1 MKNKDFDVV
10 IVGGSFAGL
19 SAAMALGRA
28 IRDVLIIDAG
38 KPCNRQT
45 PHSHNFLTQDGSTPD
60 EISALAK
67 SQVLAYPTVQFES
80 DTVIDVTGMNNDF
93 IVKTAEGKIYT
104 TRKILF
110 STGVKDILPEIAGF
124 AESWGISVIHCP
136 YCHGYEYKGQNTG
149 ILANDDM
156 AIDFVKLI
164 GNWTQKLTLFTN
176 GKAIFDKKIFDKIS
190 IPGFQIVEKEVAELI
205 HESGHLK
212 VIVFKD
218 GSVQEIDALYA
229 RVPFIQHTDVPVKM
243 GCELTG
249 MGHIKVDEFGKTSIS
264 GIYAAGDNTSRMRS
278 VSSAVAAGTAAGA
291 FLNHEMIAE

>member
-1 MKNKDFDVV
+1 MKNKDFDVI

-28 IRDVLIIDAG
+28 LRNVLIIDAG

-45 PHSHNFLTQDGSTPD
+45 PHSHNFLTQDGNTPA

-80 DTVIDVTGMNNDF
+80 DTVIDISGTNNDF
-93 IVKTAEGKIYT
+93 TVTTESGGIYKS
-104 TRKILF
+104 RKILF
-110 STGVKDILPEIAGF
+110 STGVKDFLPQIPGF
-124 AESWGISVIHCP
+124 ADSWGISVIHCP
-136 YCHGYEYKGQNTG
+136 YCHGYEYKGQDTG

-156 AIDFVKLI
+156 AIDFVRLI

-176 GKAIFDKKIFDKIS
+176 GKAVFDKKLFEEIL
-190 IPGFQIVEKEVAELI
+190 IPGFQIVEKEVSELV
-205 HESGHLK
+205 HVSGHLK
-212 VIVFKD
+212 SIIFKD

-229 RVPFIQHTDVPVKM
+229 RVPFVQHTDIPVKL
-243 GCELTG
+243 GCELSKA
-249 MGHIKVDEFGKTSIS
+249 GHIKVDEFGKTGIP
-264 GIYAAGDNTSRMRS
+264 GIYASGDNTSRLRA

-291 FLNHEMIAE
+291 FLNHEMIAG

>member
-1 MKNKDFDVV
+1 MEKKDFDVT
-10 IVGGSFAGL
+10 IIGGSFAGL

-28 IRDVLIIDAG
+28 IRNVLIIDAG

-45 PHSHNFLTQDGSTPD
+45 PHSHNFLTQDGKTPT
-60 EISALAK
+60 EISTLAK
-67 SQVLAYPTVQFES
+67 SQVLAYSTVKFES
-80 DTVIDVTGMNNDF
+80 DTVTDVSGINNNF
-93 IVKTAEGKIYT
+93 IVKTAEGKTYS

-110 STGVKDILPEIAGF
+110 STGVKDILPDIPGF

-149 ILANDDM
+149 IFANDTM

-164 GNWTQKLTLFTN
+164 GNWTRKLTLFTN
-176 GKAIFDKKIFDKIS
+176 GKAVFDKKIFRKIS

-205 HESGHLK
+205 HESGFLK
-212 VIVFKD
+212 KIVFKD
-218 GSVQEIDALYA
+218 GSIQEIDALYA
-229 RVPFIQHTDVPVKM
+229 RVPFVQHTDLPVKL
-243 GCELTG
+243 GCELSE
-249 MGHIKVDEFGKTSIS
+249 MGHFKVDEFCKTGIL

-291 FLNHEMIAE
+291 FLNHEMINE